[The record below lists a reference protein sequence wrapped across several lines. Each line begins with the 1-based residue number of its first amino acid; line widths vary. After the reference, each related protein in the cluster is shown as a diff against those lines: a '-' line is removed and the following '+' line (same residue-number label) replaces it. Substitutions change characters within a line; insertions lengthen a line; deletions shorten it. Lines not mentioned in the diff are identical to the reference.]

1 MKLGDPRVWLRR
13 SSQALLAA
21 AGRIPPKWRLPVLTG
36 VGILWLGLL
45 AGLGWLF
52 LGEREPELV
61 IFDEAELE
69 KAPYREYAS
78 LQLAFRAVSQ
88 GLPMQLVRR
97 NGEKSPVRIMGPTEY
112 LDILQTFKLVPPKL
126 LKDIRK
132 DAPDYLVS
140 RDRYSPYAA
149 YKAYAGNVQGMSAD
163 MLFEAGSLSG
173 HIWLDKGFLED
184 ADPEANA
191 EDGSLLIC
199 GDSRDGE
206 VCLAF
211 LDEQHERRAGGE
223 SDISPDYRFIAA
235 TNSEQSA
242 RQEIA
247 LYRRLVAEAPQVLAA
262 LAREGLQAV
271 SVEKVELRRNEKQS
285 APDCFVEVTVANTD
299 PGQRD
304 VDGIDLHCYILDDRG
319 KPVQRIFIPGNERQ
333 RISAGRRPRTYTFE
347 LDDYGDA
354 ARRRQI
360 KLLEGSYRLK
370 IIPYAC
376 RLDGK
381 QTRKLPNVGSELPEG
396 VAFQNGVWMYNDAP
410 LSLKDVPQIPSVDQE
425 YAKVDEER
433 LKAEMEA
440 RQPTLLRLATWVHN
454 KTLRS
459 LALSTPKITFSG
471 KQKGILELTLTNMS
485 DYKLFEANLVF
496 AFVNAEGYPCR
507 VMRFRSHANY
517 PKPGEKREQALSFS
531 DALSYFLLQEVQ
543 RGNMQLSIFAAEADF
558 FDRPGSSVLERKD
571 GKLQADVFAFYQRD
585 GVWYHNWEALPAEAA
600 DCTEKPLFEPDV
612 SPEDEEDIKARL
624 ARYQSWFQAQRD
636 RLTPLVAARFVP
648 QLSRNFWYRSEEGV
662 REALWVDP
670 SGGKDAWMLG
680 DNRIPDD
687 IVRDAGLEPWPR
699 NEARK
704 AAAET
709 AGSPPAAAPAPSDGS
724 GPATPAAADEDLTP
738 ESASAGGSG
747 TPAAP
752 APEVAIAPSTPDGV
766 PQSAASQPSRETITA
781 TAGLAESSAAH
792 KTVFAIRFGNTAAA
806 PARVS
811 YRTFFL
817 EGGKM
822 FGRRESKLV
831 ITVPANGEQIVHL
844 GSNKPELAD
853 IAARMRAGKVQM
865 LVEIVDVDPAQ

>member
-1 MKLGDPRVWLRR
+1 MKNIDLNAVLR
-13 SSQALLAA
+13 
-21 AGRIPPKWRLPVLTG
+21 RIPPKWRLPVLTG

-45 AGLGWLF
+45 GGLGWLF

-88 GLPMQLVRR
+88 GSPMQLVRR
-97 NGEKSPVRIMGPTEY
+97 NGEKSPVRIMGPAEY

-149 YKAYAGNVQGMSAD
+149 YKAYAGNVQSMNAD

-184 ADPEANA
+184 AEPEANA

-211 LDEQHERRAGGE
+211 LDERHERRAAGE
-223 SDISPDYRFIAA
+223 SGISPDYRFIAA

-247 LYRRLVAEAPQVLAA
+247 LYRRLVAEEPKVLAA

-271 SVEKVELRRNEKQS
+271 KVEKVELRRNEKRGGT
-285 APDCFVEVTVANTD
+285 ACFADVTVANTD
-299 PGQRD
+299 PAQRD
-304 VDGIDLHCYILDDRG
+304 VEGVDLLCSILDAHG
-319 KPVQRIFIPGNERQ
+319 KPVERFYVQGNERQ
-333 RISAGRRPRTYTFE
+333 RISAGRRPRTYAID
-347 LDDYGDA
+347 LDTNGDA
-354 ARRRQI
+354 RSMRQV
-360 KLLEGSYRLK
+360 KLLEGSYRLQV
-370 IIPYAC
+370 IPYAC

-396 VAFQNGVWMYNDAP
+396 VAFQNGVWMYDDAP
-410 LSLKDVPQIPSVDQE
+410 LSLQDVPQFPSVDQN
-425 YAKVDEER
+425 YADADAER

-440 RQPTLLRLATWVHN
+440 RRPVVLRLATWLHN
-454 KTLRS
+454 NTVRRLVQSASKTVFKNSDSARLN
-459 LALSTPKITFSG
+459 
-471 KQKGILELTLTNMS
+471 LTLTNTDAREIYM
-485 DYKLFEANLVF
+485 ANLLLS
-496 AFVNAEGYPCR
+496 FVNAEGYPCHL
-507 VMRFRSHANY
+507 MAFRAVNGSL
-517 PKPGEKREQALSFS
+517 KPGAQQDLSMHFNG
-531 DALSYFLLQEVQ
+531 LPYFLLQEVQ
-543 RGNMQLSIFAAEADF
+543 RGNLTLSMYSSSISFMH
-558 FDRPGSSVLERKD
+558 GSSTRSLLDYE
-571 GKLQADVFAFYQRD
+571 GKTLQADVLAFYQRD
-585 GVWYHNWEALPAEAA
+585 GVWYHDGTALPAEAA
-600 DCTEKPLFEPDV
+600 GCTEKPLIEPNI
-612 SPEDEEDIKARL
+612 SPEDEEDIKARH

-648 QLSRNFWYRSEEGV
+648 QLSRNFRYRSGERV
-662 REALWVDP
+662 REALWIDA
-670 SGGKDAWMLG
+670 SGGRDIWMLD

-687 IVRDAGLEPWPR
+687 IVRDAGLEPWSR

-738 ESASAGGSG
+738 DSAPAEGGG

-752 APEVAIAPSTPDGV
+752 APEVAIAPSTPDGA
-766 PQSAASQPSRETITA
+766 PQAAASQPSREIITA

-822 FGRRESKLV
+822 FGRRESKLI

-865 LVEIVDVDPAQ
+865 LVEIVDVEPAQ